1 MTVKLYV
8 RWKREEIVTEENLKK
23 IIAER
28 QLERREDEDCMAED
42 IDEYLDRYN
51 RYEIF
56 SFTEEEKK
64 EIVKRVQKDSDE
76 WVRNDVLD
84 EYDEIYIEV

>member
-8 RWKREEIVTEENLKK
+8 NWRHEEIITEEKLKE

-42 IDEYLDRYN
+42 IDEYLNRYN

-56 SFTEEEKK
+56 SLTEEEKK
-64 EIVKRVQKDSDE
+64 EIIKQVQKDSDE
-76 WVRNDVLD
+76 WVRNDVLN
-84 EYDEIYIEV
+84 EYDEICIEV

>member
-1 MTVKLYV
+1 MKVKLFV
-8 RWKREEIVTEENLKK
+8 CWRREEIINEEKLEK

-28 QLERREDEDCMAED
+28 QLERREDKDCMAED
-42 IDEYLDRYN
+42 IDDYLDRYD

-56 SFTEEEKK
+56 SLTEEEKK
-64 EIVKRVQKDSDE
+64 AIVERVQKDSDN
-76 WVRNDVLD
+76 WVREDVLE

>member
-1 MTVKLYV
+1 MKVKLYV
-8 RWKREEIVTEENLKK
+8 CWRQEEILTEEKMEK

-42 IDEYLDRYN
+42 IEEYLDRYN

-56 SFTEEEKK
+56 SLTEEEKK
-64 EIVKRVQKDSDE
+64 EIVKQVQRGSDE

-84 EYDEIYIEV
+84 EYDTIYVEV

>member
-1 MTVKLYV
+1 MKVKLYV
-8 RWKREEIVTEENLKK
+8 NWRQEEIITEAKLEK

-51 RYEIF
+51 HYEIF
-56 SFTEEEKK
+56 TLTEEEKK
-64 EIVKRVQKDSDE
+64 EIVKQVQKDSDE
-76 WVRNDVLD
+76 WVRNDVLK

>member
-1 MTVKLYV
+1 MKVKLYV
-8 RWKREEIVTEENLKK
+8 NWRHEEINTEEKMEE

-28 QLERREDEDCMAED
+28 QLERRADEDCMAED
-42 IDEYLDRYN
+42 IEEYLDRYN
-51 RYEIF
+51 RYDIF
-56 SFTEEEKK
+56 TLTEEQKK
-64 EIVKRVQKDSDE
+64 KIVEQVEKDSDE